1 MNNKFINENDFINNF
16 NFSKQLGQNFLIDNT
31 IKERIIKTIRSFV
44 LFDEFILEIGPGIG
58 AITKK
63 IINTNHVIA
72 IELDEELVNYLN
84 NLHLENFKVI
94 YGDCLKL
101 NLNDYLKNVK
111 LIFSN
116 TPYAITTQMI
126 QKFIE
131 EWNCNQALFLMQKEV
146 ATRIC
151 AKINDKKYAAFSIY
165 CQTFLD
171 MKNLFDVSNNAFFP
185 KPKVTSSLIYLFKK
199 NKEIELNKK
208 AYWTFLNKCFLNRR
222 KTLFN
227 NLKQF
232 CNKDIINLIFK
243 YLHLDLT
250 STLRAQELNYEQ
262 FINIYKIYENNN

>member
-44 LFDEFILEIGPGIG
+44 LLDDFILEIGPGIG

-63 IINTNHVIA
+63 MINTNHVIA
-72 IELDEELVNYLN
+72 IELDEELINYLN
-84 NLHLENFKVI
+84 NLHLDNFKVV

-131 EWNCNQALFLMQKEV
+131 E
-146 ATRIC
+146 
-151 AKINDKKYAAFSIY
+151 
-165 CQTFLD
+165 
-171 MKNLFDVSNNAFFP
+171 
-185 KPKVTSSLIYLFKK
+185 
-199 NKEIELNKK
+199 
-208 AYWTFLNKCFLNRR
+208 
-222 KTLFN
+222 
-227 NLKQF
+227 
-232 CNKDIINLIFK
+232 
-243 YLHLDLT
+243 
-250 STLRAQELNYEQ
+250 
-262 FINIYKIYENNN
+262 

>member
-44 LFDEFILEIGPGIG
+44 LFDDFILEIGPGIG

-84 NLHLENFKVI
+84 SLHLNNLKVV

-101 NLNDYLKNVK
+101 NLNDYLNNVK

-131 EWNCNQALFLMQKEV
+131 E
-146 ATRIC
+146 
-151 AKINDKKYAAFSIY
+151 
-165 CQTFLD
+165 
-171 MKNLFDVSNNAFFP
+171 
-185 KPKVTSSLIYLFKK
+185 
-199 NKEIELNKK
+199 
-208 AYWTFLNKCFLNRR
+208 
-222 KTLFN
+222 
-227 NLKQF
+227 
-232 CNKDIINLIFK
+232 
-243 YLHLDLT
+243 
-250 STLRAQELNYEQ
+250 
-262 FINIYKIYENNN
+262 

>member
-16 NFSKQLGQNFLIDNT
+16 NFSKKLGQNFLINNT

-44 LFDEFILEIGPGIG
+44 LFDDFILEIGPGIG

-63 IINTNHVIA
+63 IVNTNHVIA

-84 NLHLENFKVI
+84 NLRLNNLKVV

-101 NLNDYLKNVK
+101 NLNDYLNNVK

-116 TPYAITTQMI
+116 TPYGITTQMI

-146 ATRIC
+146 PTRFC

-165 CQTFLD
+165 FQIFLELN
-171 MKNLFDVSNNAFFP
+171 NLFILSNNAFFP
-185 KPKVTSSLIYLFKK
+185 QPKVTSSLIYLFKK

-208 AYWTFLNKCFLNRR
+208 AYLTFLNKCFLNRR

-232 CNKDIINLIFK
+232 CNIDIINLIFK
-243 YLHLDLT
+243 YLHLDIT
-250 STLRAQELNYEQ
+250 STIRAQELNYEQ